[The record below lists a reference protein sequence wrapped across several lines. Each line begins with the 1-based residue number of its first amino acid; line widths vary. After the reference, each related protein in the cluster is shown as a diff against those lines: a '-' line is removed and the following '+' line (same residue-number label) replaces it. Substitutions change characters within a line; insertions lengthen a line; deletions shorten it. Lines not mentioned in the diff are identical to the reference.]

1 MSRVWSPQR
10 RCAAYNTAFEK
21 KICKRKILSKIL
33 TSISSHIQS
42 VQPLFFSTSLGF
54 WSNSVTNEQKNWAG
68 EVQCWTQNSAKPNQN
83 HIFIQ
88 NQNIW
93 ISYFLAPN
101 IIPILNIKDDLGNFW
116 TQCESISIKYCK
128 LNLLRVRSLPSIRHN
143 LVFFQWS
150 PDSRDTKLQKIANM
164 NSVSVHWN
172 ADQFNI
178 PTFITTDVLIF
189 SK

>member
-1 MSRVWSPQR
+1 M
-10 RCAAYNTAFEK
+10 
-21 KICKRKILSKIL
+21 

-42 VQPLFFSTSLGF
+42 VQPLFLKKFRLQKQFCYQWTKKLGRWSTML
-54 WSNSVTNEQKNWAG
+54 NP
-68 EVQCWTQNSAKPNQN
+68 NSAKPNQN